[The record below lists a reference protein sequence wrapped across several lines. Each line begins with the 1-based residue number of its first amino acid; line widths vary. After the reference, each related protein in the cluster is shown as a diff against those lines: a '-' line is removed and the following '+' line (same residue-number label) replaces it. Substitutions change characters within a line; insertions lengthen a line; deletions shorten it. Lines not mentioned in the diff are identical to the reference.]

1 MNIKRT
7 EGYIYPKDFFEKNRE
22 VVIEGLCFVMMPFG
36 EVMDRIYETVI
47 SSTLKE
53 CGLTSVRADE
63 VFDTKP
69 IMVSIM
75 QKINEAEVIIATVTG
90 RNANV
95 FYELGMAHV
104 LKDKVILLTDN
115 KDDVPFDLQHLRY
128 ILYEDSPEGDLRL
141 RESLMETLT
150 AIGVRKGVEGGI
162 SEMTEL
168 TEKTVVE
175 EAPREPL
182 SIRIMFEVG
191 EKWDD
196 LKGRIF
202 AEIIEWVDFS
212 EVKDEVYGL
221 KFPGGTFSR
230 EGDASVL
237 TLQPGELSLESL
249 LRAFGLE
256 YKMIQY
262 NIDSPFDIG
271 DLVKRSRGNTRWIDN
286 VKKDGITFTL
296 SKGLG
301 RLTVKNTGQ
310 GSSVIVGINWG
321 PVTFKASKTPI
332 PFGIVMKYLEEEP
345 PTEKLEEYLVLTTGR
360 N

>member
-1 MNIKRT
+1 
-7 EGYIYPKDFFEKNRE
+7 
-22 VVIEGLCFVMMPFG
+22 
-36 EVMDRIYETVI
+36 MDRIYETVI

-104 LKDKVILLTDN
+104 LKDKVILLTQN

-128 ILYEDSPEGDLRL
+128 ILYEDSVEGGLRL

-162 SEMTEL
+162 SEMPEL
-168 TEKTVVE
+168 TEETVVE
-175 EAPREPL
+175 EAHREPL
-182 SIRIMFEVG
+182 STRIMFEVG

-202 AEIIEWVDFS
+202 AEIIEWVDF
-212 EVKDEVYGL
+212 DEVQDESYAL

-230 EGDASVL
+230 AGDASTL

-249 LRAFGLE
+249 LRAFRLK
-256 YKMIQY
+256 YKVIQY
-262 NIDSPFDIG
+262 NMDSPFDIG
-271 DLVKRSRGNTRWIDN
+271 DLVKRSRGNIRWIDN
-286 VKKDGITFTL
+286 VKKDGITFVL

-301 RLTVKNTGQ
+301 SLTIKNTGQ
-310 GSSVIVGINWG
+310 GSSVIVEISRDL
-321 PVTFKASKTPI
+321 VTFKHSKSPI
-332 PFGIVMKYLEEEP
+332 PFGVVMKYLEKEP
-345 PTEKLEEYLVLTTGR
+345 PTEELEEYLALITGV